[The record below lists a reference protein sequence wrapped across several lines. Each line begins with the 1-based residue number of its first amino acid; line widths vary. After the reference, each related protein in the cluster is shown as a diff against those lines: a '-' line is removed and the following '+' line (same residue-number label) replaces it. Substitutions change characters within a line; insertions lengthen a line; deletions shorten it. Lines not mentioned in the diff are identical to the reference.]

1 MTRLLSWLMAGAIA
15 ISMATP
21 AMAKDRDHHTS
32 REWREHHERESRKD
46 NHRAYRHARWNNQDR
61 DRHKGWDKG
70 RKTGWHGNSMPPG
83 QAKKHHDYDRD
94 RWARDHRN
102 HHHRTTYSRNRAPI
116 VRPRTNHPYP
126 ATAYPTHQTQAG
138 RGPIPVPNVG
148 QRPTTTAQ
156 KPTGQGGPIPVPG
169 R

>member
-1 MTRLLSWLMAGAIA
+1 MTRLLNWLMAGAIA
-15 ISMATP
+15 ISMAAP
-21 AMAKDRDHHTS
+21 AMAKDHDHHTS
-32 REWREHHERESRKD
+32 REWREHHEHESRRD
-46 NHRAYRHARWNNQDR
+46 NHREYRHARWNNHDR
-61 DRHKGWDKG
+61 DRHKGWNKG
-70 RKTGWHGNSMPPG
+70 RKTGWHGGGLPPG

-102 HHHRTTYSRNRAPI
+102 HHHRTTYVHSRAPI
-116 VRPRTNHPYP
+116 VRPRTNPYP